1 MTNPLV
7 DNPLVAAAITAL
19 KDRLAG
25 LSRFS
30 KYAGPI
36 GYPLLYGFCLMIF
49 AILTFPYGKLK
60 ERLVASF
67 NADQPPNGGQELQIE
82 DMSGYWLTGVSLKG
96 VTLLRASAEPG
107 HPPSKIVIDEATA
120 RYSILSAL
128 VGDSSLSFSA
138 TAFGGE
144 VSGSYEVRSK
154 SKVVEM
160 TLDSIDMS
168 GVAPIADAI
177 GVPVLG
183 KLGGSIRM
191 TFPEGKSAKATGSV
205 SLEAQD
211 VSVGD
216 GKAKIKG
223 TLALPKVDV
232 GLLTFTAEAKD
243 GTLKVTKFAA
253 GGRDVDFAGDGRI
266 LLRDMAPDSLVELQV
281 RFRINDAYRNK
292 SDITKSLFGTPGSS
306 IPALFELADPKIKQ
320 SKRPDGF
327 YGWNVRGLLGH
338 PDFQPN
344 NAGAGVK

>member
-1 MTNPLV
+1 VT
-7 DNPLVAAAITAL
+7 NPLVAAAVTTL

-25 LSRFS
+25 LSRFT

-36 GYPLLYGFCLMIF
+36 GYPLLYGFCLVIF

-60 ERLVASF
+60 ERIVASF

-96 VTLLRASAEPG
+96 VTLLRASPEVG
-107 HPPSKIVIDEATA
+107 RPPTKVVIDEATA

-154 SKVVEM
+154 SKLVDV
-160 TLDSIDMS
+160 TLDTIDM
-168 GVAPIADAI
+168 GRIQPIADAI
-177 GVPVLG
+177 GVPVQG
-183 KLGGSIRM
+183 KLSGSVRLN
-191 TFPEGKSAKATGSV
+191 FPEGKSMKAAGSV
-205 SLEAQD
+205 SLDAQD

-232 GLLTFTAEAKD
+232 GALTFTAEAKD
-243 GTLKVTKFAA
+243 GLLRVTKFAA
-253 GGRDVDFAGDGRI
+253 AGRDVDFVGDGRI
-266 LLRDMAPDSLVELQV
+266 LLRDLAPDSILELQV
-281 RFRINDAYRNK
+281 RFRINDVYRNK

-306 IPALFELADPKIKQ
+306 IPALFELADPKVKQ

-327 YGWNVRGLLGH
+327 YGWNIRGLLGR

-344 NAGAGVK
+344 AGAGIK

>member
-1 MTNPLV
+1 MT
-7 DNPLVAAAITAL
+7 NPLVAAAVTAM

-36 GYPLLYGFCLMIF
+36 GYPLLYAFGLVLF

-60 ERLVASF
+60 ERIVASF

-82 DMSGYWLTGVSLKG
+82 DLSGYWLTGVSLKG

-107 HPPSKIVIDEATA
+107 HPPSKIAIDEATA

-144 VSGSYEVRSK
+144 VSGSYDVRSK
-154 SKVVEM
+154 GKSVDLS
-160 TLDSIDMS
+160 LDSIDMS
-168 GVAPIADAI
+168 RIAPIADAI
-177 GVPVLG
+177 GVPVQG
-183 KLGGSIRM
+183 KLGGTVKL
-191 TFPEGKSAKATGSV
+191 TFPDGKSAKAAGSV
-205 SLEAQD
+205 TLDAQD

-232 GLLTFTAEAKD
+232 GALTFNAEAKD
-243 GTLKVTKFAA
+243 SLLRVTKFAA
-253 GGRDVDFAGDGRI
+253 GGRDVDFQGDGRI
-266 LLRDMAPDSLVELQV
+266 LLRDQAPESLLELQI

-292 SDITKSLFGTPGSS
+292 SDITKSLFGTPGSN

-327 YGWNVRGLLGH
+327 YGWSIRGVLGR
-338 PDFQPN
+338 PDFQPS
-344 NAGAGVK
+344 AAGVK